1 MPFDGQKTTL
11 DLSRE
16 AFAAASPKA
25 RLAMLAAA
33 LRRPL
38 PSHFAWDFSA
48 VHYRNNTPSLFRLDD
63 IFSRPENAHCN
74 TAGCALGL
82 AYELWGD
89 AFGSF
94 GVCGGSAAMA
104 AFDLSPDTMDAVFF
118 DTRLYGVERFGD
130 VTPQMVADAIDRHL
144 LGGETD
150 AP

>member
-1 MPFDGQKTTL
+1 
-11 DLSRE
+11 
-16 AFAAASPKA
+16 
-25 RLAMLAAA
+25 
-33 LRRPL
+33 
-38 PSHFAWDFSA
+38 
-48 VHYRNNTPSLFRLDD
+48 
-63 IFSRPENAHCN
+63 
-74 TAGCALGL
+74 
-82 AYELWGD
+82 LWGD